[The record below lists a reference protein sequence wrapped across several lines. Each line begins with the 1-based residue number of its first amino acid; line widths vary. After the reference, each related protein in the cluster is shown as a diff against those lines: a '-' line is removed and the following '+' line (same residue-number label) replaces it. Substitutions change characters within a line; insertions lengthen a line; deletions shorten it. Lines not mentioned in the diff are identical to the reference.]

1 MGGVNTTHMKNVY
14 LHASICSCEN
24 SLIKIRLYIFIT
36 IAYNLKTYINMK
48 KITLLLSLLF
58 CIIGIGKTFAAS
70 PITSVT
76 GTTKITAATAL
87 DVTKVYMIFSSDRTN
102 ARGVL
107 CCTENGNDL
116 TRCAVADHG
125 LTSNANKD
133 DAYQQFVFVPY
144 LGKYYLYNV
153 GKKKFCKDVGETAEM
168 TDAVGE
174 AQHVTVTAGTVSGT
188 FMIKFNGTDQIAL
201 SNQNNTGVY
210 PSTAATNDEGT
221 RLYIAAVDGVTF
233 NTDQFNEALNKL
245 LNMKSATLYP
255 QDGKAYRIKA
265 RYNSTTP
272 EFRYLYQGSTRLS
285 LSSTTKTNNS
295 DIFICRVNTDGTY
308 SFVTNSGKWLVYYAD
323 GKNGAGGT
331 TNGLA
336 ASYELGEYDATWNLS
351 VNVAPTNTGLT
362 TTGEKQL
369 NLYGTVR
376 MQGRNTTDNGNYYL
390 MAGETTS
397 NEAQDKNF
405 HNGEATVTYFTNTR
419 SSFFV
424 FEEVTDYPNKPTM
437 TACDNIETGK
447 KIATFSA
454 PFPTIVP
461 TGLSAY
467 IISSK
472 STQKAHMEEI
482 ATEGQVIPANT
493 GVLLFGETAET
504 NVTMKPATTEGT
516 GVSFTSTNLLAHSA
530 GASRTISNTDNAY
543 ILANGTSGIAFYT
556 CTSGT
561 LAMNKSFL
569 QIGGGST
576 NGKAF
581 TLTLGGE
588 STGLQTIGND
598 LWNNNAPI
606 YDLSGRRVMH
616 PAKGGVY
623 IQNGRKFINK

>member
-24 SLIKIRLYIFIT
+24 SLIKNQLYIFIT

-58 CIIGIGKTFAAS
+58 CIIGIGKTFAAAS
-70 PITSVT
+70 PITRVDN
-76 GTTKITAATAL
+76 TTKITAATAL
-87 DVTKVYMIFSSDRTN
+87 DVTKVYMIFSSDGDN

-107 CCTENGNDL
+107 CCTENGNNL
-116 TRCAVADHG
+116 TRCGASSKTDSRAVSATDP
-125 LTSNANKD
+125 
-133 DAYQQFVFVPY
+133 YQQFVFVPY

-168 TDAVGE
+168 TDAVGQ
-174 AQHVTVTAGTVSGT
+174 AQHITVTAGNTGT
-188 FMIKFNGTDQIAL
+188 FMIKFNGTDQIGL
-201 SNQNNTGVY
+201 SNQNDTGVY
-210 PSTAATNDEGT
+210 PSTAAGNDAGTN
-221 RLYIAAVDGVTF
+221 LYIAAVNGVTF
-233 NTDQFNEALNKL
+233 TTEQLNEALNKL
-245 LNMKSATLYP
+245 SNMKSATLYP

-265 RYNSTTP
+265 RYNSTTT
-272 EFRYLYQGSTRLS
+272 EYRYLYEGNTRIS
-285 LSSTTKTNNS
+285 LSSSMLADNT
-295 DIFICRVNTDGTY
+295 DIFICRVNSDGTY
-308 SFVTNSGKWLVYYAD
+308 SFVTNKGKWLVYYAD
-323 GKNGAGGT
+323 GKRGPGST

-336 ASYELGEYDATWNLS
+336 ATYELGDYDATWNLS
-351 VNVAPTNTGLT
+351 VGVAPTNTGLT
-362 TTGEKQL
+362 TTGAKQL
-369 NLYGTVR
+369 AIGGTIR

-390 MAGETTS
+390 MAGADQENS
-397 NEAQDKNF
+397 SSGNF
-405 HNGEATVTYFTNTR
+405 HNDDAPKTYFTNIR
-419 SSFFV
+419 SSFFI
-424 FEEVTDYPNKPTM
+424 FEEVTYPNTPTM
-437 TACDNIETGK
+437 TACDNIESDK

-472 STQKAHMEEI
+472 STQKAHMEAI
-482 ATEGQVIPANT
+482 ATSGQVIPANT
-493 GVLLFGETAET
+493 GVLLFGETAEST
-504 NVTMKPATTEGT
+504 VTMKPATTEGT
-516 GVSFTSTNLLAHSA
+516 GNSFTSTNLLAHSA
-530 GASRTISNTDNAY
+530 GASRTISASDNAY
-543 ILANGTSGIAFYT
+543 ILASGTSGIAFYT
-556 CTSGT
+556 CTSGM
-561 LAMNKSFL
+561 LAMNKSYL
-569 QIGGGST
+569 QISGGST

>member
-1 MGGVNTTHMKNVY
+1 
-14 LHASICSCEN
+14 
-24 SLIKIRLYIFIT
+24 
-36 IAYNLKTYINMK
+36 MK

-168 TDAVGE
+168 TDAVGQ
-174 AQHVTVTAGTVSGT
+174 AQHITVTAGNTGT
-188 FMIKFNGTDQIAL
+188 FMIKFNGTDQIGL
-201 SNQNNTGVY
+201 SNQNDTGVY
-210 PSTAATNDEGT
+210 PSTAAGNDAGTN
-221 RLYIAAVDGVTF
+221 LYIAAVNGVTF
-233 NTDQFNEALNKL
+233 TTEQLNEALNKL
-245 LNMKSATLYP
+245 SNMKSATLYP

-265 RYNSTTP
+265 RYNSTTT
-272 EFRYLYQGSTRLS
+272 EYRYLYEGNTRIS
-285 LSSTTKTNNS
+285 LSSSVLADNT
-295 DIFICRVNTDGTY
+295 DIFICRVNSDGTY
-308 SFVTNSGKWLVYYAD
+308 SFVTNKGKWLVYYAD
-323 GKNGAGGT
+323 GKNGPGST

-336 ASYELGEYDATWNLS
+336 ATYELGDYDATWNLS
-351 VNVAPTNTGLT
+351 VGVAPTNTGLN
-362 TTGEKQL
+362 TTGAKQL
-369 NLYGTVR
+369 AIGGTIL
-376 MQGRNTTDNGNYYL
+376 MQGRNTTNNSDHYL
-390 MAGETTS
+390 MAGADSES
-397 NEAQDKNF
+397 SSGGNF
-405 HNGEATVTYFTNTR
+405 HNGEATVAYFTNTR

-424 FEEVTDYPNKPTM
+424 FEEVEYPNKPTM

-454 PFPTIVP
+454 KFPTLVP
-461 TGLSAY
+461 TGLRAY
-467 IISSK
+467 IISSN
-472 STQKAHMEEI
+472 SAESAHMEEI
-482 ATEGQVIPANT
+482 ASAGQVIPANT

-504 NVTMKPATTEGT
+504 EVTMKPATTEGT
-516 GVSFTSTNLLAHSA
+516 GVTFSSPNMLAHSA
-530 GASRTISNTDNAY
+530 GLARTISYSDNAY
-543 ILANGTSGIAFYT
+543 ILANDYTYGIAFYS
-556 CTSGT
+556 CVSGI
-561 LAMNKSFL
+561 LAMNKAYL
-569 QIGGGST
+569 TIGTGST

-588 STGLQTIGND
+588 STDIHSLENST
-598 LWNNNAPI
+598 WNTNAPI
-606 YDLSGRRVMH
+606 YDLSGRRVLT
-616 PAKGGVY
+616 PIKGNLY
-623 IQNGRKFINK
+623 IQDGHNSSNSNSINQ

>member
-1 MGGVNTTHMKNVY
+1 
-14 LHASICSCEN
+14 
-24 SLIKIRLYIFIT
+24 
-36 IAYNLKTYINMK
+36 MK

-87 DVTKVYMIFSSDRTN
+87 DVTKVYMIFSSDGTH

-107 CCTENGNDL
+107 CCTESGNNL

-376 MQGRNTTDNGNYYL
+376 MQGRNTSDNNNFYL
-390 MAGETTS
+390 LAGETTS

-405 HNGEATVTYFTNTR
+405 HNGPATATYFTNTR

-437 TACDNIETGK
+437 TACNNIETGK

-472 STQKAHMEEI
+472 STQSAHMEAI
-482 ATEGQVIPANT
+482 AGTGEVIPANT
-493 GVLLFGETAET
+493 GVLLFGETTEST
-504 NVTMKPATTEGT
+504 VTMKPATTEGT
-516 GVSFTSTNLLAHSA
+516 GNSFTSTNLLAHSA
-530 GASRTISNTDNAY
+530 GASRTISASDNAY
-543 ILANGTSGIAFYT
+543 ILASGDSGIAFYA

-569 QIGGGST
+569 QIGREST

>member
-1 MGGVNTTHMKNVY
+1 
-14 LHASICSCEN
+14 
-24 SLIKIRLYIFIT
+24 
-36 IAYNLKTYINMK
+36 MK

-58 CIIGIGKTFAAS
+58 CIIGIGKTFAAAS
-70 PITSVT
+70 PITNVAN
-76 GTTKITAATAL
+76 TTKIEAATAL
-87 DVTKVYMIFSSDRTN
+87 DVTKVYMIFSSDGEH

-107 CCTENGNDL
+107 CCTENGNNL
-116 TRCAVADHG
+116 TRCGASSKTDSRAVSATDP
-125 LTSNANKD
+125 
-133 DAYQQFVFVPY
+133 YQQFVFVPY

-168 TDAVGE
+168 TDAVGQ
-174 AQHVTVTAGTVSGT
+174 AQYVTVTANTTGTTTGT
-188 FMIKFNGTDQIAL
+188 TFLIKFNGTDQIAL
-201 SNQNNTGVY
+201 SDKNNTGVY
-210 PSTAATNDEGT
+210 PSTAADIDAGT
-221 RLYIAAVDGVTF
+221 RLYIAAVDDVTF
-233 NTDQFNEALNKL
+233 TTEQFNEAFNKL
-245 LNMKSATLYP
+245 LSMKSATLYP

-265 RYNSTTP
+265 RYNSTTT

-285 LSSTTKTNNS
+285 LSNTTKTNNS
-295 DIFICRVNTDGTY
+295 DIFICRVNRDGTY

-323 GKNGAGGT
+323 GKNGAGNT

-336 ASYELGEYDATWNLS
+336 ATYELGTYDATWNLS
-351 VNVAPTNTGLT
+351 VNMAPTHTGLT

-376 MQGRNTTDNGNYYL
+376 MQGRNTSDNNNYYL
-390 MAGETTS
+390 LAGQTTS
-397 NEAQDKNF
+397 NEETDKNF
-405 HNGEATVTYFTNTR
+405 HNSQATDTYFQTAL

-472 STQKAHMEEI
+472 STQSAHMEAI
-482 ATEGQVIPANT
+482 ATSGQVIPANT
-493 GVLLFGETAET
+493 GVLLFGETAEST
-504 NVTMKPATTEGT
+504 VTMKPATTEGT
-516 GVSFTSTNLLAHSA
+516 GNSFTSTNLLAHSA
-530 GASRTISNTDNAY
+530 GASRTISASDNAY
-543 ILANGTSGIAFYT
+543 ILASGTSGIAFYT
-556 CTSGT
+556 CTSGM
-561 LAMNKSFL
+561 LAMNKSYL
-569 QIGGGST
+569 QISGGST

>member
-1 MGGVNTTHMKNVY
+1 
-14 LHASICSCEN
+14 
-24 SLIKIRLYIFIT
+24 
-36 IAYNLKTYINMK
+36 MK

-58 CIIGIGKTFAAS
+58 CIIGIGKTFAADA
-70 PITSVT
+70 ITSVT

-87 DVTKVYMIFSSDRTN
+87 DVTKVYMIFSSDGSN

-107 CCTENGNDL
+107 CCTEDGNNL
-116 TRCAVADHG
+116 TRCATNEQPG
-125 LTSNANKD
+125 TANKD

-144 LGKYYLYNV
+144 FGKYYLYNV
-153 GKKKFCKDVGETAEM
+153 GKKKFCKDVGDMAEM

-174 AQHVTVTAGTVSGT
+174 AQYVTVTAATTSGT
-188 FMIKFNGTDQIAL
+188 FMIKFNGNDQIGL

-210 PSTAATNDEGT
+210 PSTAAGNDAGTN
-221 RLYIAAVDGVTF
+221 LYIAAVDGVTF
-233 NTDQFNEALNKL
+233 TTDQINEALNKL
-245 LNMKSATLYP
+245 SSMMSATLYP

-265 RYNSTTP
+265 RYNSTTT
-272 EFRYLYQGSTRLS
+272 EYRYLYEGSSRIS
-285 LSSTTKTNNS
+285 LSSSVLDDNT

-308 SFVTNSGKWLVYYAD
+308 SFVTNKGKWLVYYAE
-323 GKNGAGGT
+323 GKNGPGNT

-336 ASYELGEYDATWNLS
+336 ATYELGTYDATWNLS
-351 VNVAPTNTGLT
+351 VGVAPTNTGLT

-369 NLYGTVR
+369 AIGGTIL
-376 MQGRNTTDNGNYYL
+376 MKGRNTTNNSDHYL
-390 MAGETTS
+390 MAGATEES
-397 NEAQDKNF
+397 SSDGNF
-405 HNGEATVTYFTNTR
+405 HNGDAWVTYFTNTR

-424 FEEVTDYPNKPTM
+424 FEEVEYPNKPTM

-472 STQKAHMEEI
+472 STQKAHMEAI
-482 ATEGQVIPANT
+482 AGAGEVIPANT
-493 GVLLFGETAET
+493 GVLLFGETAEST
-504 NVTMKPATTEGT
+504 VTMKPATTEGT
-516 GVSFTSTNLLAHSA
+516 GNSFTSTNFLAHSA
-530 GASRTISNTDNAY
+530 GTSITIEASDNAY
-543 ILANGTSGIAFYT
+543 ILASGTSGIAFYT
-556 CTSGT
+556 CTSGM
-561 LAMNKSFL
+561 LAMNKSYL
-569 QIGGGST
+569 QISGGST

>member
-1 MGGVNTTHMKNVY
+1 
-14 LHASICSCEN
+14 
-24 SLIKIRLYIFIT
+24 
-36 IAYNLKTYINMK
+36 MK

-76 GTTKITAATAL
+76 GTTKISAATAL

-107 CCTENGNDL
+107 CCTEIGNDL

-174 AQHVTVTAGTVSGT
+174 AQHVTVTAGTVSST

-210 PSTAATNDEGT
+210 PSSAATNDEGT

-295 DIFICRVNTDGTY
+295 DIIICRVNTDGTY

-437 TACDNIETGK
+437 TACDNIESDK

-472 STQKAHMEEI
+472 STQKAHMEAI
-482 ATEGQVIPANT
+482 ATSGQVIPANT
-493 GVLLFGETAET
+493 GVLLFGETAEST
-504 NVTMKPATTEGT
+504 VTMKPATTEGT
-516 GVSFTSTNLLAHSA
+516 GNSFTSTNLLAHSA
-530 GASRTISNTDNAY
+530 GASRTISASDNAY
-543 ILANGTSGIAFYT
+543 ILASGTSGIAFYT
-556 CTSGT
+556 CTSGM
-561 LAMNKSFL
+561 LAMNKSYL
-569 QIGGGST
+569 QISGGST

>member
-24 SLIKIRLYIFIT
+24 SLIKNQLYIFIT

-76 GTTKITAATAL
+76 GTTKISAATAL

-168 TDAVGE
+168 TDAVGQ
-174 AQHVTVTAGTVSGT
+174 AQHITVTAGNTGT
-188 FMIKFNGTDQIAL
+188 FMIKFNGTDQIGL

-210 PSTAATNDEGT
+210 PSTAAGNDAGTN
-221 RLYIAAVDGVTF
+221 LYIAAVSGVTF
-233 NTDQFNEALNKL
+233 TTEQLNEALNKL
-245 LNMKSATLYP
+245 SNMKSATLYP
-255 QDGKAYRIKA
+255 QDGKAYRIKV
-265 RYNSTTP
+265 RYNSTTT
-272 EFRYLYQGSTRLS
+272 EYRYLYEGNTRIS
-285 LSSTTKTNNS
+285 LSSSMLADNT
-295 DIFICRVNTDGTY
+295 DIFICRVNSDGTY
-308 SFVTNSGKWLVYYAD
+308 SFVTNKGKWLVYYAD
-323 GKNGAGGT
+323 GKRGPGST

-336 ASYELGEYDATWNLS
+336 ATYELGDYDATWNLS
-351 VNVAPTNTGLT
+351 VGVAPTNTGLT
-362 TTGEKQL
+362 TTGAKQL
-369 NLYGTVR
+369 AIGGTIR
-376 MQGRNTTDNGNYYL
+376 MQGRNTTNNGDYYL
-390 MAGETTS
+390 MAGADQENS
-397 NEAQDKNF
+397 SGGNF
-405 HNGEATVTYFTNTR
+405 HNDDAPKTYFTNIR
-419 SSFFV
+419 SSFFI
-424 FEEVTDYPNKPTM
+424 FEEVTYPNTPTM
-437 TACDNIETGK
+437 TACENIESGK

-467 IISSK
+467 IISSN

-493 GVLLFGETAET
+493 GVLLFGATAET

-530 GASRTISNTDNAY
+530 GKSRTISNTDNAY
-543 ILANGTSGIAFYT
+543 ILANGTSDIAFYA

>member
-1 MGGVNTTHMKNVY
+1 
-14 LHASICSCEN
+14 
-24 SLIKIRLYIFIT
+24 
-36 IAYNLKTYINMK
+36 MK

-76 GTTKITAATAL
+76 GTTKISAATAL

-210 PSTAATNDEGT
+210 PSSAATNDEGT

-437 TACDNIETGK
+437 TACDNIESDK

-472 STQKAHMEEI
+472 STQKAHMEAI
-482 ATEGQVIPANT
+482 ATSGQVIPANT
-493 GVLLFGETAET
+493 GVLLFGETAEST
-504 NVTMKPATTEGT
+504 VTMKPATTEGT
-516 GVSFTSTNLLAHSA
+516 GNSFTSTNLLAHSA
-530 GASRTISNTDNAY
+530 GASRTISASDNAY
-543 ILANGTSGIAFYT
+543 ILASGTSGIAFYT
-556 CTSGT
+556 CTSGM
-561 LAMNKSFL
+561 LAMNKSYL
-569 QIGGGST
+569 QISGGST

>member
-1 MGGVNTTHMKNVY
+1 
-14 LHASICSCEN
+14 
-24 SLIKIRLYIFIT
+24 
-36 IAYNLKTYINMK
+36 MK

-58 CIIGIGKTFAAS
+58 CIIGIGKTFAAAS
-70 PITSVT
+70 PITRVDN
-76 GTTKITAATAL
+76 TTKITAATAL
-87 DVTKVYMIFSSDRTN
+87 DVTKVYMIFSSDGDN

-107 CCTENGNDL
+107 CCTENGNNL
-116 TRCAVADHG
+116 TRCGASSKTDSRAVSATDP
-125 LTSNANKD
+125 
-133 DAYQQFVFVPY
+133 YQQFVFVPY

-210 PSTAATNDEGT
+210 PSSAATNDEGT

-437 TACDNIETGK
+437 TACDNIESDK

-472 STQKAHMEEI
+472 STQKAHMEAI
-482 ATEGQVIPANT
+482 ATSGQVIPANT
-493 GVLLFGETAET
+493 GVLLFGETAEST
-504 NVTMKPATTEGT
+504 VTMKPATTEGT
-516 GVSFTSTNLLAHSA
+516 GNSFTSTNLLAHSA
-530 GASRTISNTDNAY
+530 GASRTISASDNAY
-543 ILANGTSGIAFYT
+543 ILASGTSGIAFYT
-556 CTSGT
+556 CTSGM
-561 LAMNKSFL
+561 LAMNKSYL
-569 QIGGGST
+569 QISGGST

>member
-1 MGGVNTTHMKNVY
+1 
-14 LHASICSCEN
+14 
-24 SLIKIRLYIFIT
+24 
-36 IAYNLKTYINMK
+36 MK
-48 KITLLLSLLF
+48 KITLLLSILF

-70 PITSVT
+70 SITSVT

-87 DVTKVYMIFSSDRTN
+87 DVTKVYMIFSSDARF

-107 CCTENGNDL
+107 CCTADGNDL
-116 TRCAVADHG
+116 TRCAVDVADHG
-125 LTSNANKD
+125 LASNANKD

-144 LGKYYLYNV
+144 FGKYYLYNV
-153 GKKKFCKDVGETAEM
+153 GKKKFCKDVGNTAVM
-168 TDAVGE
+168 TDAVGD
-174 AQHVTVTAGTVSGT
+174 AQYVTVTPAATTKT
-188 FMIKFNGTDQIAL
+188 FMIKFNGTDQLGL
-201 SNQNNTGVY
+201 SSASNTGVY
-210 PSTAATNDEGT
+210 PSTAAGDDAGT
-221 RLYIAAVDGVTF
+221 RLYIAAVNGVTF
-233 NTDQFNEALNKL
+233 TTEQLNEALNKL
-245 LNMKSATLYP
+245 SNMKSATLYP

-265 RYNSTTP
+265 RYNSTTT
-272 EFRYLYQGSTRLS
+272 EYRYLYEGSTRIS
-285 LSSTTKTNNS
+285 LSSSMLADNT
-295 DIFICRVNTDGTY
+295 DIFICRVNEDGTY
-308 SFVTNSGKWLVYYAD
+308 SFVTNNGKWLVYYAD
-323 GKNGAGGT
+323 GKHGPGST

-336 ASYELGEYDATWNLS
+336 ATYELGTYDATWNLS
-351 VNVAPTNTGLT
+351 VGVAPTDVPTNTGLN
-362 TTGEKQL
+362 TTGAKQL
-369 NLYGTVR
+369 AIGGTIR
-376 MQGRNTTDNGNYYL
+376 MQGRNTTNNSNHYL
-390 MAGETTS
+390 MAGADSES
-397 NEAQDKNF
+397 SSGGDF
-405 HNGEATVTYFTNTR
+405 HNGPETATYFTTTR
-419 SSFFV
+419 SSFFI
-424 FEEVTDYPNKPTM
+424 FEEVTYPNTPTM

-472 STQKAHMEEI
+472 STQSAHMEAI
-482 ATEGQVIPANT
+482 AGAGEVIPANT

-504 NVTMKPATTEGT
+504 KVTMKPATTEGT
-516 GVSFTSTNLLAHSA
+516 GNSFTSTNLLANSA
-530 GASRTISNTDNAY
+530 GESRTILESDNAY
-543 ILANGTSGIAFYT
+543 ILASGGSGIAFYA

>member
-1 MGGVNTTHMKNVY
+1 MMKEVY
-14 LHASICSCEN
+14 LQAIYSTLLFEA
-24 SLIKIRLYIFIT
+24 YINRNKKSKTTKSVIL
-36 IAYNLKTYINMK
+36 LKAYINMK

-87 DVTKVYMIFSSDRTN
+87 DVTKVYMIFSSDGTN

-107 CCTENGNDL
+107 CCTADGNNL
-116 TRCAVADHG
+116 TRCAAAG
-125 LTSNANKD
+125 QTSTANKN

-153 GKKKFCKDVGETAEM
+153 GKKKFCKDVGDTAEM

-188 FMIKFNGTDQIAL
+188 FMIKFNGTDQIGL

-210 PSTAATNDEGT
+210 PSTNAGNDEGT

-233 NTDQFNEALNKL
+233 TTEQFNEAWNKL

-265 RYNSTTP
+265 RYNSTTT
-272 EFRYLYQGSTRLS
+272 EFRYLYEGDSRIS
-285 LSSTTKTNNS
+285 LSSTTKTDNT
-295 DIFICRVNTDGTY
+295 DIFICRVTDGTY
-308 SFVTNSGKWLVYYAD
+308 SFVTNNGKWLVYYAD
-323 GKNGAGGT
+323 GKNGAGST

-336 ASYELGEYDATWNLS
+336 ATYELGTYDATWTLSENL
-351 VNVAPTNTGLT
+351 NPNNTGLS
-362 TTGEKQL
+362 TTGAKQL

-390 MAGETTS
+390 MAGAT
-397 NEAQDKNF
+397 NESSSDGNF

-454 PFPTIVP
+454 KFPTLVP

-467 IISSK
+467 IISSN
-472 STQKAHMEEI
+472 SAQSAHMEEI

-516 GVSFTSTNLLAHSA
+516 GVSFTSDNLLAHSA
-530 GASRTISNTDNAY
+530 GTSITISESDNAY
-543 ILANGTSGIAFYT
+543 ILANDVTHGIAFYS
-556 CTSGT
+556 CLEGT
-561 LAMNKSFL
+561 LAMNKAYLS
-569 QIGGGST
+569 IGTGST

-588 STGLQTIGND
+588 STDIHSLENST
-598 LWNNNAPI
+598 WNTNAPI
-606 YDLSGRRVMH
+606 YDLSGRRVLT
-616 PAKGGVY
+616 PIKGNLY
-623 IQNGRKFINK
+623 IQDGHKFIKQ

>member
-1 MGGVNTTHMKNVY
+1 
-14 LHASICSCEN
+14 
-24 SLIKIRLYIFIT
+24 
-36 IAYNLKTYINMK
+36 MK

-76 GTTKITAATAL
+76 GTTKISAATAL

-153 GKKKFCKDVGETAEM
+153 GKKKFCKDVGNTAEM
-168 TDAVGE
+168 TDAVGQ
-174 AQHVTVTAGTVSGT
+174 AQHVTVTAGNTGT
-188 FMIKFNGTDQIAL
+188 FMIKFNGTDQIGL
-201 SNQNNTGVY
+201 SNQNDTGVY
-210 PSTAATNDEGT
+210 PSTAAGNDAGTN
-221 RLYIAAVDGVTF
+221 LYIAAVDGVTF
-233 NTDQFNEALNKL
+233 TTDQFNEALNKL
-245 LNMKSATLYP
+245 LNMKSATLFP

-265 RYNSTTP
+265 RYNSTTT
-272 EFRYLYQGSTRLS
+272 EYRYLYEGNTRIS
-285 LSSTTKTNNS
+285 LSSSVLDDNT

-308 SFVTNSGKWLVYYAD
+308 SFVTNKGKWLVYYAD
-323 GKNGAGGT
+323 GKNGPGST

-336 ASYELGEYDATWNLS
+336 ASYELGNYDATWNLS
-351 VNVAPTNTGLT
+351 VNVAPTNTGLA
-362 TTGEKQL
+362 TTGAKQL

-390 MAGETTS
+390 MAGAT
-397 NEAQDKNF
+397 NESSSDGNF

-472 STQKAHMEEI
+472 STQSAHMEAI
-482 ATEGQVIPANT
+482 AGAGEVIPANT
-493 GVLLFGETAET
+493 GVLLFGETAEST
-504 NVTMKPATTEGT
+504 VTMKPATTEGT
-516 GVSFTSTNLLAHSA
+516 GNSFTSTNLLANSA
-530 GASRTISNTDNAY
+530 GESRTILESDNAY
-543 ILANGTSGIAFYT
+543 ILASGTSGIAFYA

-561 LAMNKSFL
+561 LAMNKSYL
-569 QIGGGST
+569 QISGGST

>member
-24 SLIKIRLYIFIT
+24 SLIKNQLYIFIT

-58 CIIGIGKTFAAS
+58 CIIGIGKTFAAAS
-70 PITSVT
+70 PITRVDN
-76 GTTKITAATAL
+76 TTKITAATAL
-87 DVTKVYMIFSSDRTN
+87 DVTKVYMIFSSDGDN

-107 CCTENGNDL
+107 CCTENGNNL
-116 TRCAVADHG
+116 TRCGASSKTDSRAVSATDP
-125 LTSNANKD
+125 
-133 DAYQQFVFVPY
+133 YQQFVFVPY

-168 TDAVGE
+168 TDAVGQ
-174 AQHVTVTAGTVSGT
+174 AQHVTVTAGTVSET
-188 FMIKFNGTDQIAL
+188 FLIKFNGTDQIAL
-201 SNQNNTGVY
+201 SDKNNTGVY
-210 PSTAATNDEGT
+210 PSTDATIDAGT

-233 NTDQFNEALNKL
+233 TTEQFNEAFNKL
-245 LNMKSATLYP
+245 LSMKSATLYP

-265 RYNSTTP
+265 RYNSTTT
-272 EFRYLYQGSTRLS
+272 EFRYLYEGDSRIS
-285 LSSTTKTNNS
+285 LSSTTKTDNT
-295 DIFICRVNTDGTY
+295 DIFICRVTDGTY
-308 SFVTNSGKWLVYYAD
+308 SFVTNNGKWLVYYAD
-323 GKNGAGGT
+323 GKNGAGDT
-331 TNGLA
+331 DNGLA
-336 ASYELGEYDATWNLS
+336 ASYELGNYDATWTLSENL
-351 VNVAPTNTGLT
+351 NPTNTGLS
-362 TTGEKQL
+362 TTGAKQL

-390 MAGETTS
+390 MAGAT
-397 NEAQDKNF
+397 NESSSDGNF

-472 STQKAHMEEI
+472 STQKAHMEAI
-482 ATEGQVIPANT
+482 ATSGQVIPANT
-493 GVLLFGETAET
+493 GVLLFGETAEST
-504 NVTMKPATTEGT
+504 VTMKPATTEGT
-516 GVSFTSTNLLAHSA
+516 GNSFTSTNLLANSA
-530 GASRTISNTDNAY
+530 GESRTILESDNAY
-543 ILANGTSGIAFYT
+543 ILASGGSGIAFYA

>member
-1 MGGVNTTHMKNVY
+1 
-14 LHASICSCEN
+14 
-24 SLIKIRLYIFIT
+24 
-36 IAYNLKTYINMK
+36 MK

-58 CIIGIGKTFAAS
+58 CIIGIGKTFAAAS
-70 PITSVT
+70 PITRVDN
-76 GTTKITAATAL
+76 TTKITAATAL
-87 DVTKVYMIFSSDRTN
+87 DVTKVYMIFSSDGDN

-107 CCTENGNDL
+107 CCTENGNNL
-116 TRCAVADHG
+116 TRCGASSKTDSRAVSATDP
-125 LTSNANKD
+125 
-133 DAYQQFVFVPY
+133 YQQFVFVPY

-168 TDAVGE
+168 TDAVGQ
-174 AQHVTVTAGTVSGT
+174 AQHVTVTAGTVSET
-188 FMIKFNGTDQIAL
+188 FLIKFNGTDQIAL
-201 SNQNNTGVY
+201 SDKNNTGVY
-210 PSTAATNDEGT
+210 PSTDATIDAGT

-233 NTDQFNEALNKL
+233 TTEQFNEAFNKL
-245 LNMKSATLYP
+245 LSMKSATLYP

-265 RYNSTTP
+265 RYNSTTT
-272 EFRYLYQGSTRLS
+272 EFRYLYEGDSRIS
-285 LSSTTKTNNS
+285 LSSTTKTDNT
-295 DIFICRVNTDGTY
+295 DIFICRVTDGTY
-308 SFVTNSGKWLVYYAD
+308 SFVTNNGKWLVYYAD
-323 GKNGAGGT
+323 GKNGAGDT
-331 TNGLA
+331 DNGLA
-336 ASYELGEYDATWNLS
+336 ASYELGNYDATWTLSENL
-351 VNVAPTNTGLT
+351 NPTNTGLS
-362 TTGEKQL
+362 TTGAKQL

-390 MAGETTS
+390 MAGAT
-397 NEAQDKNF
+397 NESSSDGNF

-472 STQKAHMEEI
+472 STQSAHMEAI
-482 ATEGQVIPANT
+482 AGAGEVIPANT

-504 NVTMKPATTEGT
+504 KVTMKPATTEGT
-516 GVSFTSTNLLAHSA
+516 GNSFTSTNLLANSA
-530 GASRTISNTDNAY
+530 GESRTILESDNAY
-543 ILANGTSGIAFYT
+543 ILASGGSGIAFYA